1 MASFGA
7 IVPLRWI
14 TTIGVKTDPVA
25 WSVAFARRAAKTSH
39 TELDGEPQ
47 VEMLD
52 LPSSYGGRCVS
63 VQWKGD

>member
-7 IVPLRWI
+7 ILPVRWI

-25 WSVAFARRAAKTSH
+25 WSIAFARHAAKVSGTK
-39 TELDGEPQ
+39 LDGEPD

-52 LPSSYGGRCVS
+52 LPSNLGGRCVS
-63 VQWKGD
+63 VQWR